1 MDAVDA
7 VNDIGG
13 VTINLG
19 VDVNGVVGVG
29 GGDSPASLDIGT
41 VDALSASLHA
51 RQDSLLSGG
60 RRRNLGS
67 DDKFTHIL
75 ISFIVEVSSSTS
87 TVHPT
92 LSLHPILAK
101 RFWFLWCGAARQWT
115 LSRHSPGRS

>member
-1 MDAVDA
+1 MDASDA
-7 VNDIGG
+7 VVDIGG
-13 VTINLG
+13 VAINLG

-51 RQDSLLSGG
+51 RQDSLPSGG

-75 ISFIVEVSSSTS
+75 LTAIGNERRKRKYFPEYRILYHDTPVF
-87 TVHPT
+87 
-92 LSLHPILAK
+92 LHDLI
-101 RFWFLWCGAARQWT
+101 C
-115 LSRHSPGRS
+115 